1 MEINA
6 KFYMF
11 KGIRRNQFF
20 CESVATSLD
29 VLVDLI
35 IESYAKFYA
44 YKIGEDE
51 LSYFSKRVQ
60 EIKGMSDEEMLQE
73 AFNLNV
79 IRDNII
85 LPTIPKII
93 IENCNNFNEMADE
106 NYEDV
111 TESVVK
117 QILDKINI
125 SEIKEFV
132 STHNDDEILEKY
144 CVNKN
149 FEEFFWDI

>member
-1 MEINA
+1 
-6 KFYMF
+6 MF